1 MNTNFIFILL
11 SLVFSAFFSGL
22 EIAFVSANKLRIEL
36 DKKQG
41 TYGSKLVSILLKNPG
56 QYIATMLVG
65 NNAALVIY
73 GYLMAIELK
82 PLITAININSEF
94 AILIIQTIIS
104 TLIILVTAEFL
115 PKTLF
120 RINPN
125 KSLNLFA
132 LPVAIVYY
140 LLYPVAKIAMGISS
154 FLLSIF
160 FNVRINNKQENVV
173 FGTIDLDHII
183 DQSININEVENEI
196 EHDIKLFQNALDFS
210 KVKLRECIIPRN
222 EIEALE
228 LNNSIEK
235 LKEKFIETGF
245 SKILIYKETIDN
257 IIGYTQSSDLFRNP
271 TNISSM
277 LKNLLIVPETMSANK
292 LLNSFMREHKSIAL
306 VVDEFGGTSGIVT
319 IEDIMEEIFG
329 EIEDEHD
336 SNDFREEQVSE
347 NEYIF
352 SGRLEIDYINEKY
365 NLGIPETD
373 EFETIAGYIL
383 HYHEEIPNEGD
394 KILIDNFEFEILK
407 IHSPKI
413 ELLMLKVLTR
423 YN

>member
-41 TYGSKLVSILLKNPG
+41 IYGSKLVSILLKNPG

>member
-1 MNTNFIFILL
+1 LSTNVILILL

-22 EIAFVSANKLRIEL
+22 EIAFVSSNKLRVEL

-41 TYGSKLVSILLKNPG
+41 SYGSKIISVLVKNPG

-82 PLITAININSEF
+82 PLLNTMGIHSEL
-94 AILIIQTIIS
+94 AILIIQTILS

-120 RINPN
+120 RVNPN

-140 LLYPVAKIAMGISS
+140 LLYPIAKIIMAISS
-154 FLLSIF
+154 FLLQIF
-160 FNVRINNKQENVV
+160 FKVKINNKQENVV
-173 FGTIDLDHII
+173 FGTIDLDNII
-183 DQSININEVENEI
+183 DQSINVNETETEI

-228 LNNSIEK
+228 LSSSVEK

-245 SKILIYKETIDN
+245 SKILIYKDTIDN
-257 IIGYTQSSDLFRNP
+257 IIGYTQSSDLFKNP

-277 LKNLLIVPETMSANK
+277 LKSLLIVPETMSANK
-292 LLNSFMREHKSIAL
+292 LLNSFMRERKSIAL

-336 SNDFREEQVSE
+336 SNDFKEEQISDTE
-347 NEYIF
+347 FIF

-394 KILIDNFEFEILK
+394 KIAIDNFEFEILK
-407 IHSPKI
+407 IHNPKI
-413 ELLMLKVLTR
+413 ELVMLRLRSK
-423 YN
+423 